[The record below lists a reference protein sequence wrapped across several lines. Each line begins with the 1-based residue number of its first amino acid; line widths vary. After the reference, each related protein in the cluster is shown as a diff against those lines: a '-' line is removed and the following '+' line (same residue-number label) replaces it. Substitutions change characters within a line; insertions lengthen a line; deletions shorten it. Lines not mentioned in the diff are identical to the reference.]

1 MTLKPGEKSG
11 NNGGIY
17 VEVGPRGGIK
27 DNFATIAETKP
38 RHQRNA
44 LKATGVLAKRTPNSK
59 RKSEHLAPRQLAPTD
74 HSTPGALPPGK
85 HCARCSVRKSMQIL
99 IRSELDERR
108 VYTAQIFAS

>member
-44 LKATGVLAKRTPNSK
+44 LKATGCWQK
-59 RKSEHLAPRQLAPTD
+59 EHLTVNVSQIIWRHDSWRRLITVRPVLYRLASIVQDAP
-74 HSTPGALPPGK
+74 
-85 HCARCSVRKSMQIL
+85 
-99 IRSELDERR
+99 
-108 VYTAQIFAS
+108 

>member
-44 LKATGVLAKRTPNSK
+44 LKATGCWQK
-59 RKSEHLAPRQLAPTD
+59 EHLTVNVSQSIWRHDSWRRLITY
-74 HSTPGALPPGK
+74 
-85 HCARCSVRKSMQIL
+85 ARCFTAWQALCKMPREEIDADFDT
-99 IRSELDERR
+99 IR
-108 VYTAQIFAS
+108 T

>member
-44 LKATGVLAKRTPNSK
+44 LKATGCWQK
-59 RKSEHLAPRQLAPTD
+59 EHLTVNVSQSIWHHDSWRRLITVRPVFYRLASIVQDAP
-74 HSTPGALPPGK
+74 
-85 HCARCSVRKSMQIL
+85 
-99 IRSELDERR
+99 
-108 VYTAQIFAS
+108 

>member
-38 RHQRNA
+38 RHQRNYRRKTDGQGD
-44 LKATGVLAKRTPNSK
+44 LGAKLGR
-59 RKSEHLAPRQLAPTD
+59 A
-74 HSTPGALPPGK
+74 
-85 HCARCSVRKSMQIL
+85 AR
-99 IRSELDERR
+99 RR
-108 VYTAQIFAS
+108 V

>member
-44 LKATGVLAKRTPNSK
+44 LKATGCWQK
-59 RKSEHLAPRQLAPTD
+59 EHLTVNVSQSIWRHDSWHRLMYFTAWQ
-74 HSTPGALPPGK
+74 ALCK
-85 HCARCSVRKSMQIL
+85 MLREEIDADFDT
-99 IRSELDERR
+99 IR
-108 VYTAQIFAS
+108 T